1 MKSILVLCAFI
12 AVTCA
17 NNVQLSKMQKEKVQQ
32 FTVECMKQSGVKP
45 EVLAEAKKQ
54 NFKDDEALK
63 KFMLCFFQKTG
74 IMNRDGRLDIDVA
87 LSKLPQGADKVGVK
101 KALEECRMK
110 KGRDAA
116 DTAFEVFKCYH
127 RATPT
132 HVVF

>member
-1 MKSILVLCAFI
+1 MKTLLVLAAFA
-12 AVTCA
+12 AVTYA
-17 NNVQLSKMQKEKVQQ
+17 NNVHLSQSQKDKVQQ
-32 FTVECMKQSGVKP
+32 YTVECMKQSGVKP

-63 KFMLCFFQKTG
+63 KFMLCFFQKSG
-74 IMNRDGRLDIDVA
+74 IMDRDGRLNVDVA
-87 LSKLPQGADKVGVK
+87 LSKLPQGADKAGVK
-101 KALEECRMK
+101 KALEECRTK
-110 KGRDAA
+110 KGRDSA